1 MSVKVEPVTN
11 PSWWARHI
19 HPLNS
24 VLRVLMGVV
33 WLVDGFYKFYSGF
46 AGSFLATLQGN
57 QSANPAWL
65 NGWFQF
71 WINVT
76 TPNPPAVV
84 YTVGFFELAV
94 GAALVLGFMRK
105 IAYSGGV
112 ILGLMIWSI
121 GEGFGGIFQ
130 TITPQTT
137 DVGTGIIYS
146 IALLGLILINAAH
159 GVSRYSLDYY
169 IERRFPT
176 WARIAEFGTRIIGPM
191 TKPAAP
197 SGPGSSG

>member
-1 MSVKVEPVTN
+1 MTENRDTEPN

-24 VLRVLMGVV
+24 LLRVLLGIV
-33 WLVDGFYKFYSGF
+33 WLVDGTLKFYSGY
-46 AGSFLATLQGN
+46 AGSFLSQLQGN

-65 NGWFQF
+65 SGWFQF

-76 TPNPPAVV
+76 TPAPTAVV

-105 IAYSGGV
+105 VAYSGGIV
-112 ILGLMIWSI
+112 LGLMIWTI

-130 TITPQTT
+130 TITPLTT
-137 DVGTGIIYS
+137 DIGTGIIYS
-146 IALLGLILINAAH
+146 FALFGLILINAAH

-169 IERRFPT
+169 IERRFPA
-176 WARIAEFGTRIIGPM
+176 WARIAEFGTTIFGPR
-191 TKPAAP
+191 TRPKTATT
-197 SGPGSSG
+197 